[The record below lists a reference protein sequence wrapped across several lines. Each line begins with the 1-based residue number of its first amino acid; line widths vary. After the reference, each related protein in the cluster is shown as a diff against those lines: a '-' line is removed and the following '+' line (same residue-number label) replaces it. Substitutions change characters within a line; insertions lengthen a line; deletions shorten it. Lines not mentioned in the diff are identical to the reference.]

1 LINSSALQAGR
12 KKEVIEAARTR
23 IDCSRRS
30 PELGEAFPG
39 RIFAASAKVF
49 PGRPRLPLISSQLVN
64 PLQTLG
70 LALGAGF
77 SSGLNL
83 YATVATLGVLQ
94 RFGVIH
100 LPPSLEIVGHPIVL
114 GIAVALYILEFLADK
129 VPYLDT
135 VWDAI
140 HTFIRPPAA
149 AVIAYGASA
158 AAPQEWRWAAALLAG
173 GVALTS
179 HSAKA
184 STRAAVNTVPE
195 PFSNWALSFGEDML
209 AVWLTWFTTVHPIA
223 TIVLVIA
230 LLILCAFLLYYLFRF
245 ARAALAKL

>member
-1 LINSSALQAGR
+1 
-12 KKEVIEAARTR
+12 
-23 IDCSRRS
+23 
-30 PELGEAFPG
+30 
-39 RIFAASAKVF
+39 
-49 PGRPRLPLISSQLVN
+49 VN

-83 YATVATLGVLQ
+83 YATVATLGLLQ

-100 LPPSLEIVGHPIVL
+100 LPPVLAVLAHPIVL
-114 GIAVALYILEFLADK
+114 GIAVALYIIEFLADK
-129 VPYLDT
+129 VPFLDT
-135 VWDAI
+135 VWDTI

-149 AVIAYGASA
+149 AIIAYGAAA
-158 AAPQEWRWAAALLAG
+158 AAPTEWRWAAALLAG

-179 HSAKA
+179 HSTKA

-195 PFSNWALSFGEDML
+195 PFSNWALSFGEDLL
-209 AVWLTWFTTVHPIA
+209 AVWLTWFATAHPIA
-223 TIVLVIA
+223 TIAIVAA

-245 ARAALAKL
+245 LRTALKTL